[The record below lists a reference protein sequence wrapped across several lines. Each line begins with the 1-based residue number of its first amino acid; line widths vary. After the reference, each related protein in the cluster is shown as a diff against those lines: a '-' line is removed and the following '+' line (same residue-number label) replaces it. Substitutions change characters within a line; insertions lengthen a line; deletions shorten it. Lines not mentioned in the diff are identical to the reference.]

1 MVKKKRVIKERLNQM
16 YCFGTEPHE
25 LISCLKECK
34 KKLIIAGAKA
44 DNLPRTL
51 PQKLYFLSTLQP
63 KARLVIQTWFRTN
76 VLFPEVDEPEKILD
90 QLLLKERNENNKIEA
105 SKPLWRAILGFYVSQ
120 SCPEIIERFLNDE
133 SVLTSHDDVEEYTES
148 LPEHQVVNVTEDD
161 IEQCLL
167 ISQGLNDLP
176 PDRILPMFVA
186 GLVDTLNGEQEA
198 ASAWKEKLSTH
209 AIPMAQK
216 FESILTEFEL
226 THTRREANGL
236 EVSSAEFITTED
248 MNDFVVDSIAFIGV
262 VTKLLPN
269 DAFFVSPIALLINDK
284 VWSISEEQA
293 KILYPHRGEVVGFIN
308 NYTKS
313 FSQGELGVWLSEH
326 RPSDKPAQY
335 VLADYQSRVYPV
347 VRIPHLSS
355 TPDSVRA
362 WLLTQY
368 QPHDE
373 SPAIFL
379 LDDGVALRLPS
390 DLSDPRK
397 YDFDVPL
404 DSYRKLA
411 CIELHSQKTTIVT
424 QLPVASEKYDCAPA
438 GTWIKRLMKL
448 NHSST
453 NFPVFNKTHLK
464 NLTHFITEHEPES
477 NAYLRALAHLEQ
489 IADSREL
496 LDDMVQRLLK
506 LPVIDAQINIE
517 KKAIL
522 ADYESEQE
530 QLRQAIASL
539 ADKKAQLE
547 SEIDKQK
554 KHLKTEIEK
563 SKKVIRQQEAELDWR
578 IRQTFENASQ
588 AGIETL
594 AQTALFRALVAD
606 VTVSVSQP
614 EFIVKPESAIATAL
628 SIPQPES
635 YLSPI
640 ATEITSKNQ
649 LLTVMEEQATATG
662 LSETLLSGIV
672 AAANVIPIVG
682 LLGKNTKKALS
693 AIANVFSG
701 GVRGEVSIHGDLF
714 SISDLMKSPVLVRSV
729 ENTCSMTLGDFLL
742 YQQDNRLATVVEL
755 RGFNRMPP
763 ETLLPELSDCQISDE
778 QASGFCWV
786 DQHQTLRHLSISQ
799 PILFV
804 LTFAVGKSTFPLQG
818 PSARRLPM
826 FLTESIWGDEQP
838 ANSNTDITPAYV
850 TSVLWQSLYT
860 SIRQS
865 NAHHYNEQQ
874 VLQTTLKSFHYSD
887 EKSQAITKL
896 VFESGRS
903 TSEKI
908 VSDIEPLAPT
918 LTNYAREVTQG
929 EAAAVLDCLFQS

>member
-1 MVKKKRVIKERLNQM
+1 MAKKQQVIKERLSQM
-16 YCFGTEPHE
+16 YCFGAELHE
-25 LISCLKECK
+25 LINCLKECK
-34 KKLIIAGAKA
+34 QKLIMAGAKA

-51 PQKLYFLSTLQP
+51 PQKLHFLRTLQP

-76 VLFPEVDEPEKILD
+76 VLFTETYEPEKILD
-90 QLLLKERNENNKIEA
+90 ELLLKERSDNNEIEVL
-105 SKPLWRAILGFYVSQ
+105 KPLWRAILGFYVSQ

-133 SVLTSHDDVEEYTES
+133 LVLSPHDDVEEYTES
-148 LPEHQVVNVTEDD
+148 LPEHQYINVTEDD
-161 IEQCLL
+161 LEQCLL
-167 ISQGLNDLP
+167 ISQGHDAP
-176 PDRILPMFVA
+176 SDRILPMFVA
-186 GLVDTLNGEQEA
+186 GLVDTFNGEQEA
-198 ASAWKEKLSTH
+198 ASVWKEKLSTH
-209 AIPMAQK
+209 TFPMAQK
-216 FESILTEFEL
+216 FESILTEFEFA
-226 THTRREANGL
+226 HNQKEANGV
-236 EVSSAEFITTED
+236 EVLSAEFISTEE
-248 MNDFVVDSIAFIGV
+248 MNDYVIDSIAFVGV
-262 VTKLLPN
+262 VTKFLPN
-269 DAFFVSPIALLINDK
+269 DAFFVSPVALFINDK
-284 VWSISEEQA
+284 LWSLSEEQA

-313 FSQGELGVWLSEH
+313 FTQGELGIWLAEH
-326 RPSDKPAQY
+326 RPSDKTAQY
-335 VLADYQSRVYPV
+335 VLADYQLRVYPV
-347 VRIPHLSS
+347 VRVPCLSS
-355 TPDSVRA
+355 APDAVRE

-368 QPHDE
+368 QPQDE

-379 LDDGVALRLPS
+379 LDDGLALRFPG
-390 DLSDPRK
+390 DLSDPKK
-397 YDFDVPL
+397 YNFDVPL
-404 DSYRKLA
+404 DSYRKLT

-448 NHSST
+448 NHSSS
-453 NFPVFNKTHLK
+453 NFPVFNKTHLQ
-464 NLTHFITEHEPES
+464 NLAHFITEYQPES

-522 ADYESEQE
+522 ADYESEQD
-530 QLRQAIASL
+530 QLRQEIASL

-554 KHLKTEIEK
+554 KHFKTETEK
-563 SKKVIRQQEAELDWR
+563 SKKALRLQEIEVDSR

-594 AQTALFRALVAD
+594 AQAALLRALVAD
-606 VTVSVSQP
+606 VSMPVSQS
-614 EFIVKPESAIATAL
+614 ELTVKQDPAMA
-628 SIPQPES
+628 IPQSEP

-640 ATEITSKNQ
+640 ATEITSKRQ
-649 LLTVMEEQATATG
+649 LLTVMEAQATATG

-672 AAANVIPIVG
+672 AAANVTPIIG
-682 LLGKNTKKALS
+682 LLGKHTKKALS
-693 AIANVFSG
+693 AIANIFSG
-701 GVRGEVSIHGDLF
+701 GIRGEVSIHGDLF

-729 ENTCSMTLGDFLL
+729 ENTCSMALGDFLL
-742 YQQDNRLATVVEL
+742 HQQDHKLATVVEL

-763 ETLLPELSDCQISDE
+763 ETLLPELSDCLISDG

-786 DQHQTLRHLSISQ
+786 DQHQKLRHLSISQ
-799 PILFV
+799 PILFM

-818 PSARRLPM
+818 PTAHKLPV
-826 FLTESIWGDEQP
+826 FLAEYIWGDEQP
-838 ANSNTDITPAYV
+838 ANNTADITPTYV

-865 NAHHYNEQQ
+865 NAQHYNERQL
-874 VLQTTLKSFHYSD
+874 LQTTLKSFHYSD

-896 VFESGRS
+896 AFESGRNI
-903 TSEKI
+903 SEEI
-908 VSDIEPLAPT
+908 VSYIEPLAPA
-918 LTNYAREVTQG
+918 LTNYAREITQG